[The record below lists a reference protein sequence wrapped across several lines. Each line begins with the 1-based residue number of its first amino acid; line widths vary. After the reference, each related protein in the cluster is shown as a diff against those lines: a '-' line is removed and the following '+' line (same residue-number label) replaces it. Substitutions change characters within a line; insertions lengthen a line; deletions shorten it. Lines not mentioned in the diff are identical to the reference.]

1 MLIPIIERRQTMSN
15 YLNNNSFSGGLNK
28 NESRYSVCEEKNLT
42 QWINQV
48 AKQAAKLISEQ
59 IKEADNQSIESK

>member
-1 MLIPIIERRQTMSN
+1 MNN
-15 YLNNNSFSGGLNK
+15 YLNNTSFAKELSKSGSSYL
-28 NESRYSVCEEKNLT
+28 SYEEKRQK

-59 IKEADNQSIESK
+59 IKESGNQSKKSK

>member
-1 MLIPIIERRQTMSN
+1 MNSYNITKEPSLSGSS
-15 YLNNNSFSGGLNK
+15 YLS
-28 NESRYSVCEEKNLT
+28 CEEKCQR

-59 IKEADNQSIESK
+59 IKESGNQSKKSK

>member
-15 YLNNNSFSGGLNK
+15 YLNNNSFSGGFK
-28 NESRYSVCEEKNLT
+28 NESRYSVCEEKNQT

-59 IKEADNQSIESK
+59 IKESDNQSKKSK

>member
-1 MLIPIIERRQTMSN
+1 MSN

-28 NESRYSVCEEKNLT
+28 NESRYSVCEEKNQT

-59 IKEADNQSIESK
+59 IKESDNQSKKSK

>member
-1 MLIPIIERRQTMSN
+1 MLMVERRQSMNN
-15 YLNNNSFSGGLNK
+15 YLNNTTFAKESSK
-28 NESRYSVCEEKNLT
+28 SWSRYLSCEEKHQR

-59 IKEADNQSIESK
+59 IKESGNQSKESK